1 LLCEGAQVSDFREY
15 ALTPEAVTDHWGTH
29 AKQGL
34 SEELATERFEEFGPN
49 LLEAVGRVSP
59 WRQFASQFTEFI
71 VLVLIAAAVLSGI
84 LQEWMDAIA
93 ILVIVV
99 LNAIL
104 GFIQEYRAERAL
116 EALKKMAAPMARVIR
131 HGEARNVP
139 AEELVP
145 GDVIALAMGDLV
157 PADARLLED
166 HLLQVDEA
174 SLTGESVPVKK
185 KAEAVLR
192 ENAPLADRCNMVYS
206 STVVTYGKG
215 TALVTATGMGT
226 ELGKIAHLVQT
237 VGRES
242 TPLQD
247 QLDKV
252 GKLLVYGCILIV
264 AAVFGLG
271 LWRGVPPVEMF
282 LTAVSLAV
290 AAIPEGLPAVVTIA
304 LALGVRRMVQ
314 RNALIRKLPSVET
327 LGSATIICTDKTGTL
342 TQSEMTVRKIG
353 LLDRTIDV
361 TGDGYDPEGG
371 FFIDGRSVD
380 PGEHD
385 LRLAL
390 RIGVLCNNASLK
402 RGGQEGSRWQV
413 IGDPTEGALLS
424 VAGKAGLWLS
434 DLVAD
439 YSMLE
444 ELPFDSNRKRMS
456 TIWRG
461 PHGGLT
467 AYVKGAPDVVVGLCT
482 RIQDNGR
489 ARPATAADRERL
501 LSLNHQLADEAMRVL
516 AVAYR
521 DLEEKFAEP
530 TVDQV
535 ERELVFAGLMAMKDP
550 PRSEA
555 KEAIATARRAG
566 LEVVMIT
573 GDHKSTA
580 VAIAKELELYGD
592 GDIAFTGS
600 ELDEIDDE
608 RLTEIVEKIRVYARV
623 SPEHKLRIVRAWG
636 KRGHIVAMTGDGVND
651 APALKEAD
659 IGIAMG
665 ITGTDVSKEASD
677 MILTDDNFA
686 SIVAA
691 VEEGRAIFDNIRR
704 FIHFLLS
711 CNIGELLAMF
721 LASLLGLPL
730 PLLPIQILW
739 VNLATD
745 SLPALALGVEPAEPG
760 GMERPPRPPSEGVI
774 TKRIASVML
783 MQGTVIGLLTL
794 GAFVFEYFVMGGSV
808 ERARVVAFSTT
819 IFAQNVHAFNVRSN
833 RYSVFKLGL
842 FTNPW
847 LLVAFGVVILSE
859 LAVIYVPFL
868 QPIFKTMP
876 LGAQDWALVVTLG
889 LMPLVVVEII
899 KLIGRNRLLRQ
910 R

>member
-1 LLCEGAQVSDFREY
+1 MTR
-15 ALTPEAVTDHWGTH
+15 EAVTEHWGSH

-49 LLEAVGRVSP
+49 ILEEVAGVSP
-59 WRQFASQFTEFI
+59 WRQFAGQFTDFI

-131 HGEARNVP
+131 SGEARNVP
-139 AEELVP
+139 TEELVP
-145 GDVIALAMGDLV
+145 GDVVALEMGDLV

-185 KAEAVLR
+185 RADAVLAG
-192 ENAPLADRCNMVYS
+192 NAPLGDRCNMVYA

-237 VGRES
+237 MGRES

-247 QLDKV
+247 QLEKV

-264 AAVFGLG
+264 AGVFGLG

-327 LGSATIICTDKTGTL
+327 LGSATVICTDKTGTL

-371 FFIDGRSVD
+371 FFVDGRSVD

-385 LRLAL
+385 LQLAL
-390 RIGVLCNNASLK
+390 RIGVLCSNATLK
-402 RGGQEGSRWQV
+402 RGNGEASRWRIV
-413 IGDPTEGALLS
+413 GDPTEGALLS
-424 VAGKAGLWLS
+424 AAGKAGLWRG
-434 DLVAD
+434 DLEAN

-444 ELPFDSNRKRMS
+444 ELPFDSNRKRMT

-461 PHGGLT
+461 PDGRLA
-467 AYVKGAPDVVVGLCT
+467 AYVKGAPDVVIGLCT
-482 RIQDNGR
+482 RIQDNGGAR
-489 ARPATAADRERL
+489 AATVEDREHL
-501 LSLNHQLADEAMRVL
+501 LALNHQLANEAMRVL

-521 DLEEKFAEP
+521 DLGEELAEP
-530 TVDQV
+530 SVEEV
-535 ERELVFAGLMAMKDP
+535 ERSLVFAGLMAMNDP
-550 PRSEA
+550 PRNEA
-555 KEAIATARRAG
+555 MEAIATARRAG

-580 VAIAKELELYGD
+580 VAIAKELKLYGD

-608 RLTEIVEKIRVYARV
+608 RLSEIVEKIRVYARV
-623 SPEHKLRIVRAWG
+623 SPEHKLRIVRAWES
-636 KRGHIVAMTGDGVND
+636 RGHVVAMTGDGVND

-704 FIHFLLS
+704 FIHYLLS
-711 CNIGELLAMF
+711 CNIGELLTMF

-774 TKRIASVML
+774 TRRIAGIML
-783 MQGTVIGLLTL
+783 IQGLVIGLLTL
-794 GAFVFEYFVMGGSV
+794 GAFMFEYFVMGGGV
-808 ERARVVAFSTT
+808 ERARVIAFSTT

-833 RYSVFKLGL
+833 RYSLFKLGL
-842 FTNPW
+842 FSNPW
-847 LLVAFGVVILSE
+847 LLAAFGVVVLSE
-859 LAVIYVPFL
+859 LVIIYVPFF
-868 QPIFKTMP
+868 QPIFRTMP
-876 LGAQDWALVVTLG
+876 LGAQDWALVAVLG
-889 LMPLVVVEII
+889 LMPLVIMEIV
-899 KLIGRNRLLRQ
+899 KLANRNRQLGHT
-910 R
+910 

>member
-1 LLCEGAQVSDFREY
+1 LLCEGAQVSEFREY

-185 KAEAVLR
+185 RAKAVLL

-237 VGRES
+237 VGRET

-402 RGGQEGSRWQV
+402 RGGEEGSRWHV

-760 GMERPPRPPSEGVI
+760 GMDRPPRPPSEGVI
-774 TKRIASVML
+774 TKRIASIML

>member
-1 LLCEGAQVSDFREY
+1 LLCEGAQVSEFREY

-185 KAEAVLR
+185 RAEAVLR

-402 RGGQEGSRWQV
+402 RGGEEGSRWHV

-482 RIQDNGR
+482 RIQDSGR

-704 FIHFLLS
+704 FIHFLIS

-760 GMERPPRPPSEGVI
+760 GMDRPPRPPSEGVI
-774 TKRIASVML
+774 TKRIASIML

>member
-1 LLCEGAQVSDFREY
+1 LLCEGAQVSEFREY

-402 RGGQEGSRWQV
+402 RGGEEGSRWHV

-482 RIQDNGR
+482 RIQDSGR

-704 FIHFLLS
+704 FIHFLIS

-760 GMERPPRPPSEGVI
+760 GMDRPPRPPSEGVI
-774 TKRIASVML
+774 TKRIASIML

>member
-1 LLCEGAQVSDFREY
+1 MSASREH
-15 ALTPEAVTDHWGTH
+15 ALSPEAVVEHWGTS
-29 AKQGL
+29 AKGGL
-34 SEELATERFEEFGPN
+34 SEGLAAEKSNEFGPN
-49 LLEAVGRVSP
+49 RLEEIGRVSA

-71 VLVLIAAAVLSGI
+71 VLVLIAAAVVSGI

-104 GFIQEYRAERAL
+104 GFVQQYRAERAL
-116 EALKKMAAPMARVIR
+116 EALKKMAAPLARVIR
-131 HGEARNVP
+131 DGETRSVP
-139 AEELVP
+139 AQELVP
-145 GDVIALAMGDLV
+145 GDVIALEMGDLV

-185 KAEAVLR
+185 RADVVLS
-192 ENAPLADRCNMVYS
+192 EDAPLGDRCNMVYS

-215 TALVTATGMGT
+215 IAVVTDTGMRT

-237 VGRES
+237 VGREQ
-242 TPLQD
+242 TPLQE
-247 QLDKV
+247 QLDRL
-252 GKLLVYGCILIV
+252 GKLLVYGCLVVV
-264 AAVFGLG
+264 AVVFGLG

-304 LALGVRRMVQ
+304 LALGMRRMVQ

-342 TQSEMTVRKIG
+342 TQSEMTVRDIG
-353 LLDRTIDV
+353 LLGRTIDV
-361 TGDGYDPEGG
+361 TGEGYDPEGD
-371 FFIDGRSVD
+371 FRVDGRPIDQS
-380 PGEHD
+380 EAD
-385 LRLAL
+385 LQLAL
-390 RIGVLCNNASLK
+390 KIGVLCNNASL
-402 RGGQEGSRWQV
+402 RRTDGDGSRWRIV
-413 IGDPTEGALLS
+413 GDPTEGALLTA
-424 VAGKAGLWLS
+424 AGKAGLWRS
-434 DLVAD
+434 DLELEH
-439 YSMLE
+439 SMLE
-444 ELPFDSNRKRMS
+444 ELPFDSNRKRMT
-456 TIWRG
+456 TIWRDSDG
-461 PHGGLT
+461 RST
-467 AYVKGAPDVVVGLCT
+467 AYVKGAPDVIVGLCT
-482 RIQDNGR
+482 RVQDNGR
-489 ARPATAADRERL
+489 VRPANDEDKERL
-501 LSLNHQLADEAMRVL
+501 LSLNNHLADKAMRVL

-521 DLEEKFAEP
+521 DLEDESAEP
-530 TVDQV
+530 TVEEV
-535 ERELVFAGLMAMKDP
+535 ERELVFAALMAMKDP
-550 PRSEA
+550 PRPEA

-580 VAIAKELELYGD
+580 VAIAKELELYRD
-592 GDIAFTGS
+592 GDIAFTGP
-600 ELDEIDDE
+600 ELDVIDDE
-608 RLTEIVEKIRVYARV
+608 RLREVVEKVRVYARV
-623 SPEHKLRIVRAWG
+623 SPEHKLRIVRAWESQ
-636 KRGHIVAMTGDGVND
+636 GHIVAMTGDGVND
-651 APALKEAD
+651 APALKEAH

-704 FIHFLLS
+704 FVHFLIS
-711 CNIGELLAMF
+711 CNIGEVLAMF

-774 TKRIASVML
+774 TRRIASIMV
-783 MQGTVIGLLTL
+783 MQGTIIGLLTL
-794 GAFVFEYFVMGGSV
+794 AAFLIEYLVMGGGV
-808 ERARVVAFSTT
+808 DKARVIAFSTT
-819 IFAQNVHAFNVRSN
+819 ILAQNVHAFNVRSN
-833 RYSVFKLGL
+833 KYSLFQIGVFS
-842 FTNPW
+842 NPW
-847 LLVAFGVVILSE
+847 LVVSFVVVMLSE
-859 LAVIYVPFL
+859 LAIIYVPFL

-876 LGAQDWALVVTLG
+876 LTAQDWMVVVGLG
-889 LMPLVVVEII
+889 VMPLIIVEFV
-899 KLIGRNRLLRQ
+899 KLVNRRLGRT
-910 R
+910 